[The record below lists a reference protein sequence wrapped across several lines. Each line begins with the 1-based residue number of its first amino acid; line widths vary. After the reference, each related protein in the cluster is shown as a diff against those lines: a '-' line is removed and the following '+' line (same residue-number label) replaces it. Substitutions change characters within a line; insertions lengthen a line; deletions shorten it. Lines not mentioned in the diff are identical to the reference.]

1 MKGMPEDP
9 YDVIVEALQTGPLD
23 RLDQLSHDVERAEE

>member
-1 MKGMPEDP
+1 MPEDP
-9 YDVIVEALQTGPLD
+9 YDLIVEALQTGRLD